1 VPPGYTGTYTF
12 QAAAPSTPGSYNFQW
27 GMLQASCCWF
37 GDSTPNVVVN
47 VVAAPTNGAAFVSQ
61 SVPAT
66 TVPGHTMEYDGV
78 KA

>member
-1 VPPGYTGTYTF
+1 
-12 QAAAPSTPGSYNFQW
+12 
-27 GMLQASCCWF
+27 MLQASCCWF